1 VELITR
7 IDHEMR
13 ATLIEIAEPA
23 VKLCQLSGCQNASDS
38 DETFK
43 AKFGFAFD
51 LLVVNIRTALE
62 LQHSGSGQALVF
74 L

>member
-1 VELITR
+1 MKVT
-7 IDHEMR
+7 
-13 ATLIEIAEPA
+13 TLEIADLE
-23 VKLCQLSGCQNASDS
+23 VKLCQLSGCQNASYS

-62 LQHSGSGQALVF
+62 LEHSGSGQALVF

>member
-1 VELITR
+1 
-7 IDHEMR
+7 MR
-13 ATLIEIAEPA
+13 VTPIEIAELA
-23 VKLCQLSGCQNASDS
+23 VKPCHLSGCQNASYS

-62 LQHSGSGQALVF
+62 LEHSGSG
-74 L
+74 